1 MENSKSLS
9 KFLLTMQKISGTL
22 NTVAG
27 SSLILLMTLTM
38 ADVFLRFFK
47 NPIVGT
53 YELVAYAGA
62 VAIGFS
68 IPYTSWAR
76 GHIYVDFFT
85 GKLPVAGRRIF
96 QVATRL
102 LGMILFL
109 IMGWNLII
117 MGKDLQISGE
127 VSLTLQFP
135 FFYIVYGLGGVCL
148 IQIFVLLAD
157 IFKVFT
163 GRYE

>member
-1 MENSKSLS
+1 MS
-9 KFLLTMQKISGTL
+9 KFLETIRKISGTL

-27 SSLILLMTLTM
+27 GSLVLLMTLTI
-38 ADVFLRFFK
+38 ADVILRFFK

-53 YELVAYAGA
+53 YELVAYASA

-68 IPYTSWAR
+68 IPYTSWTR

-85 GKLPVAGRRIF
+85 GKLPLAGRRIF
-96 QVATRL
+96 HVATRL
-102 LGMILFL
+102 LGMTLFL
-109 IMGWNLII
+109 IIGWNLVK
-117 MGKDLQISGE
+117 MGRDLQISGE

-157 IFKVFT
+157 ILKFLA
-163 GRYE
+163 GNYE

>member
-1 MENSKSLS
+1 MPR
-9 KFLLTMQKISGTL
+9 FLEIIRKISATL

-27 SSLILLMTLTM
+27 CSLLLLMTLTI
-38 ADVFLRFFK
+38 ADIILRLFK

-62 VAIGFS
+62 VALGFS

-85 GKLPVAGRRIF
+85 GKLPMAGRRIF
-96 QVATRL
+96 HVATRL
-102 LGMILFL
+102 LGMALFL
-109 IMGWNLII
+109 LIGWNLIK

-148 IQIFVLLAD
+148 LQIFVLFAD
-157 IFKVFT
+157 IFKVLA
-163 GRYE
+163 GNYE

>member
-1 MENSKSLS
+1 MA
-9 KFLLTMQKISGTL
+9 KFLETIRKISGAL
-22 NTVAG
+22 HAVAG
-27 SSLILLMTLTM
+27 GSLILLMTLTI
-38 ADVFLRFFK
+38 ADIILRFFK

-85 GKLPVAGRRIF
+85 GKLPGAGRRIF
-96 QVATRL
+96 HVSTRL
-102 LGMILFL
+102 LGMALFL
-109 IMGWNLII
+109 IIGWNLIK

-135 FFYIVYGLGGVCL
+135 FFYIAYGLGGVCL
-148 IQIFVLLAD
+148 IQVFVLLAD
-157 IFKVFT
+157 IFRVFT
-163 GRYE
+163 GNYE

>member
-1 MENSKSLS
+1 MA
-9 KFLLTMQKISGTL
+9 KFLETIRKISETFHA
-22 NTVAG
+22 VAG
-27 SSLILLMTLTM
+27 ISLILLMTLTI
-38 ADVFLRFFK
+38 ADIILRFFK

-85 GKLPVAGRRIF
+85 GKLPLVGRRIF
-96 QVATRL
+96 QVTTRL
-102 LGMILFL
+102 LGMALFL
-109 IMGWNLII
+109 IVGWNLIK
-117 MGKDLQISGE
+117 MGRDLQISGE

-135 FFYIVYGLGGVCL
+135 FFYIVYGLGAVCL
-148 IQIFVLLAD
+148 IQILVLLAD
-157 IFKVFT
+157 IFKVLA
-163 GRYE
+163 GSYE

>member
-1 MENSKSLS
+1 MA
-9 KFLLTMQKISGTL
+9 KFLEKIRKISGTL

-27 SSLILLMTLTM
+27 GSLILLMTLTI
-38 ADVFLRFFK
+38 ADIILRFFK

-76 GHIYVDFFT
+76 GHIYVDFFI
-85 GKLPVAGRRIF
+85 GKLPMTGRRVF
-96 QVATRL
+96 HVATRL
-102 LGMILFL
+102 LGMVLFS
-109 IMGWNLII
+109 IISWNLIK
-117 MGKDLQISGE
+117 MGRDLQVSGE

-157 IFKVFT
+157 IFKSLT
-163 GRYE
+163 GNYE

>member
-1 MENSKSLS
+1 MPR
-9 KFLLTMQKISGTL
+9 FLEIIRKISATL

-27 SSLILLMTLTM
+27 CSLLLLMTLTI
-38 ADVFLRFFK
+38 ADIILRLFK

-62 VAIGFS
+62 VALGFS

-85 GKLPVAGRRIF
+85 GKLPMAGRRIF
-96 QVATRL
+96 HVATRL
-102 LGMILFL
+102 LGMALFL
-109 IMGWNLII
+109 LIGWNLIK

-148 IQIFVLLAD
+148 MQIFVLFAD
-157 IFKVFT
+157 IFKVLA
-163 GRYE
+163 GNYE